1 MNILNFKRPNNNKMG
16 RIYFLLIWFLLPGC
30 THKRIIPPE
39 LPKNFEIQTTKIK
52 SAIDSSFHLIIS
64 PLNSKNLRAA
74 LYPKITGIPDS
85 LDHISKFIATI
96 DYVQSVFQAYKGGLI
111 SGNDCQNFLRNNIKD
126 TILCTSSYVKT
137 FVIIATG
144 TSKTG
149 NKYYLFDSNNDFDLS
164 DEQVFSLNER
174 IPKYQPHKI
183 LYEKYVNGKI
193 QSDSTWI
200 AFNYSNKPDY
210 ILFKFCEQ
218 IKTSFNFDS
227 IQYNLTAYSKYG
239 TRINYT
245 EETIFEISDSINKS
259 KQIFENNQYAHLS
272 DLYYLVNSSADGRT
286 LTFELDTNALKKGST
301 QVNMPAIPFTAVT
314 VKGDTVNFPEDFKG
328 KFVLLDFWSTGCPHC
343 IVDIQTCYRD
353 LYKKF
358 SGPRFEILGIA
369 DDPKNKVEKFIS
381 QNMIKW
387 PMIPAQSSP
396 ILESYRVP
404 AYPALFLV
412 NPDGIIISKGQE
424 LNKEKINDVIG
435 NYLNQ

>member
-1 MNILNFKRPNNNKMG
+1 MG
-16 RIYFLLIWFLLPGC
+16 RTYFILIWLLLLGC
-30 THKRIIPPE
+30 SHKRIIPPE

-52 SAIDSSFHLIIS
+52 CTIDSSFHLIIS
-64 PLNSKNLRAA
+64 PLISSNLRAA

-85 LDHISKFIATI
+85 LNDISKFITPI
-96 DYVQSVFQAYKGGLI
+96 DYIQSVFQAYKGGII
-111 SGNDCQNFLRNNIKD
+111 SKDDCQNFLRINIKD

-137 FVIIATG
+137 FVIIVTG

-149 NKYYLFDSNNDFDLS
+149 NKYYLFDSNNNFDLS
-164 DEQVFSLNER
+164 DEQVFSLNEG
-174 IPKYQPHKI
+174 ILKYQPHKI
-183 LYEKYVNGKI
+183 LYEKFVNGKI

-200 AFNYSNKPDY
+200 AFNIKNKPDY
-210 ILFKFCEQ
+210 ILLKFCEQ

-245 EETIFEISDSINKS
+245 EETIFEISDSINKN

-272 DLYYLVNSSADGRT
+272 DLYYLVNCGADGRT
-286 LTFELDTNALKKGST
+286 ITFVLDTNALEKGST

-314 VKGDTVNFPEDFKG
+314 IKGDTVNFPEDFNG
-328 KFVLLDFWSTGCPHC
+328 KYVLLDFWSTGCPHC
-343 IVDIQTCYRD
+343 IVDIRTCYRD
-353 LYKKF
+353 LYKEF

-369 DDPKNKVEKFIS
+369 DDPKNKVEKFVS

-387 PMIPAQSSP
+387 PMISAQGSL
-396 ILESYRVP
+396 ILESYRVE

-412 NPDGIIISKGQE
+412 DPDGIIISKGQE
-424 LNKEKINDVIG
+424 LNKEKINVVIG